1 MGVTGR
7 FQFSTLRREAAK
19 TPSPNSGW
27 PMAAMAMALG
37 VSLGK
42 PGVYILN
49 VAGRASQADDVPLA
63 QKKASKVMLALVP
76 CAVIAIFL
84 IALMI

>member
-1 MGVTGR
+1 MGVTGQV
-7 FQFSTLRREAAK
+7 QFGALRREAAR

-42 PGVYILN
+42 PGVYTLN
-49 VAGRASQADDVPLA
+49 ATGCAPRAGDVPLA
-63 QKKASKVMLALVP
+63 QKYASKLVLALVL
-76 CAVIAIFL
+76 CVLTAIIL
-84 IALMI
+84 VAWMM